1 MTTRFFVQQKITVL
15 TNRYEVCEPLASGEN
30 GPVMAFAEQ
39 AKMKIREKI
48 TFFRDSTKAETLF
61 SLRAEKVLDI
71 HGKYF
76 VEDASG
82 ALVGGFRKDFKKSLL
97 QSSWVLFDSNSSD
110 LFRVEE
116 ESTAL
121 AILRRF
127 GDQIPFVGDL
137 IKFFPYHFSI
147 IDVKT
152 GEIVGRYAK
161 VAVIRD
167 RYSMSVND
175 EAWASVD
182 SRLMMAMAVALDALQ
197 SR

>member
-82 ALVGGFRKDFKKSLL
+82 ALVGGFLFGVGNGWNQDEMENHGTAFSTRHKLVRERIDEVRRLHGEALVGGRQFDAQLSDRFELL
-97 QSSWVLFDSNSSD
+97 IGL
-110 LFRVEE
+110 R
-116 ESTAL
+116 
-121 AILRRF
+121 LRRCQARLQGNAAF
-127 GDQIPFVGDL
+127 AGRGDGA
-137 IKFFPYHFSI
+137 
-147 IDVKT
+147 
-152 GEIVGRYAK
+152 GRT
-161 VAVIRD
+161 
-167 RYSMSVND
+167 S
-175 EAWASVD
+175 
-182 SRLMMAMAVALDALQ
+182 L
-197 SR
+197 

>member
-30 GPVMAFAEQ
+30 GAVMAFAEQ

-71 HGKYF
+71 HGNYL
-76 VEDASG
+76 VEDGSG
-82 ALVGGFRKDFKKSLL
+82 ALLGGFRKDFKKSLL
-97 QSSWVLFDSNSSD
+97 QSSWIIFDANRND

-116 ESTAL
+116 ESAVL
-121 AILRRF
+121 AILRRVSDF
-127 GDQIPFVGDL
+127 IPFVGDL
-137 IKFFPYHFSI
+137 IKFFPYHFSM
-147 IDVKT
+147 IDAKS
-152 GEIVGRYAK
+152 GAIVGRYAK
-161 VAVIRD
+161 IAIIRD

-175 EAWASVD
+175 DAWSGVD
-182 SRLMMAMAVALDALQ
+182 SRIMMAMAVGLDALQ

>member
-76 VEDASG
+76 VEDLGSTNGTYLNDEEIRELQPLRSG
-82 ALVGGFRKDFKKSLL
+82 DLVKVGGAIFKFLSG
-97 QSSWVLFDSNSSD
+97 V
-110 LFRVEE
+110 
-116 ESTAL
+116 
-121 AILRRF
+121 
-127 GDQIPFVGDL
+127 
-137 IKFFPYHFSI
+137 
-147 IDVKT
+147 
-152 GEIVGRYAK
+152 
-161 VAVIRD
+161 VI
-167 RYSMSVND
+167 
-175 EAWASVD
+175 E
-182 SRLMMAMAVALDALQ
+182 
-197 SR
+197 